1 VEVSPVGDA
10 RAEDVI
16 LALTAV
22 GLNLDEAR
30 RCAAAIFRRRLRRS
44 MAGSQQDRD
53 WIAASLSSQSS
64 FAGLELNV
72 LPVEDLAS
80 TAQPITLPHAVSPG
94 TPRTAD
100 EVETHRLDPLTSEE
114 WGRARQALGRGR
126 KWLLFG
132 TSKKALDDAVRK
144 VQQAAQRSAQKRSH
158 PAAV

>member
-1 VEVSPVGDA
+1 VEVSPVADA

-44 MAGSQQDRD
+44 IWSRQDRD
-53 WIAASLSSQSS
+53 WIAASLRSEGS
-64 FAGLELNV
+64 FAGIGLNALRGEV
-72 LPVEDLAS
+72 LAS
-80 TAQPITLPHAVSPG
+80 TVQPLALPHAASSG
-94 TPRTAD
+94 TPRIAD
-100 EVETHRLDPLTSEE
+100 EAAIDRLDPLTSED
-114 WGRARQALGRGR
+114 WDRARQALGKGR

-132 TSKKALDDAVRK
+132 TSKKALDDAVRH
-144 VQQAAQRSAQKRSH
+144 VQQAAQRSVHKRSH